1 MAREY
6 LRLLSLFFI
15 FLFLISGLVYSISR
29 DPSDEEIIRERLKA
43 LGYPSVGLVLLNQ
56 TVKYSD
62 GRVIVYYPNWKVRA
76 YYPVTPLKALEAVR
90 KELGE
95 ANEKLGKFGK
105 EHNKKTISLM
115 LKVDPKTL
123 DEIEKDGSL
132 YWVFEVYLYKGSRKL
147 GFAGFAYVN
156 RMTGIVTWEG
166 LLG

>member
-1 MAREY
+1 MRDFF
-6 LRLLSLFFI
+6 RLLSLFFI
-15 FLFLISGLVYSISR
+15 FMFLIAGLVYSISR
-29 DPSDEEIIRERLKA
+29 EPTDEEIIKERLKE

-76 YYPVTPLKALEAVR
+76 YYSVTPLQALEKVR
-90 KELGE
+90 EELGE
-95 ANEKLGKFGK
+95 ANEKLGEFGK
-105 EHNKKTISLM
+105 KHNKKTASLM

-132 YWVFEVYLYKGSRKL
+132 YWVFEVYLYKGSQKL
-147 GFAGFAYVN
+147 GFAGFAYVD
-156 RMTGIVTWEG
+156 RKTGIVTWEG